1 MATPAPAPAASD
13 VADPQTDDP
22 PQAEAATAVES
33 GLAEAEAAAS
43 AAEPDGASN
52 PSSSAAPAAAAVD
65 GSASGDAAPSGP
77 ASTPDPTGTSSSVA
91 PRPQASPATP
101 APPGPRPPLV
111 GSPAYMAPPSSTSP
125 AFSYN
130 VLPRAPPPPQVG
142 SGAALQQPAPSPA
155 LMAPPIPASALQPP
169 APGPYFGNR
178 PSFSYNVVSHA
189 NARLPTGQQFQLD
202 TGTNHA
208 GQISRFVP
216 PGSLQ
221 PPAPAQ
227 FARPSAALPGSMTPN
242 TPGSMR
248 LPFPAPRP
256 SNIPFGASSQQGN
269 SDVNTSKSNA
279 PSAQEISPRTMQVH
293 SGLQSNS
300 PSTIAS
306 ASGSPSI
313 AVQIPTNQS
322 VQPRPEMFGAVGPS
336 VPGQPSAA
344 FSNPTSLL
352 GRPFV
357 PSATP
362 LPQTTP
368 SVANPAVIPQNSQ
381 PPFYPSYPSAPGIGP
396 PQPLWG
402 HPHPQQPTGFQQT
415 PFQSYPAG
423 PVGSHGRPMVGTS
436 VTTVSSNFPP
446 PGVQASTNPGSEQR
460 TNTSAEQ
467 PSTGNQTNDQLEDK
481 RNTGVQD
488 SDAWSAHKTESG
500 AIYYYNALTGE
511 STYQRPPS
519 YKGESEKVA
528 TQPVPVSW
536 DKLAGTDWSIV
547 TTSDGKK
554 YYYDNKHKV
563 SSWQLPPEVAEFLR
577 NAESG
582 TGSLKEGSNSLQDA
596 GTAENKGVMGTDTST
611 PAIQTG
617 GRDSLPLRQTVAP
630 ASPSALDLIK
640 KKLQDAGASS
650 APSPLATPSSATS
663 ELNGSKPADA
673 ASKGQ
678 QVSNNGEKS
687 KDNNGDENMS
697 GSSSESDDEEHG
709 PSKEDCIRQFKEM
722 LKERGVAPFSKWEKE
737 LPKIVFDPR
746 FKAIPS
752 HSTRRAIF
760 DHYVRTRAEE
770 ERKEKRAAQ
779 KAAVEAYRQLL
790 EEASE
795 DINTK
800 ADYQEFKRKWGAD
813 PRFEALDRKEREA
826 LFNEKVKA
834 VQEKI
839 QSTRKAVIDDFKA
852 MLRESKDITSTS
864 RWTKVKENFRSDP
877 RYKAMKHE
885 ERENV
890 FIEYISELKSAEQE
904 AEQAAKAKV
913 DEQAKLRER
922 EREMRKRKEREEQE
936 MERVKLKIRRKE
948 AVSSYQALLVE
959 MIKDPKASW
968 TESKPKLEKDPQ
980 GRAVNPDLGKGDAE
994 KLFRDHVKDLYERCV
1009 RDFRALLSEVITAEV
1024 AARTTD
1030 EGKTAVNSWSEAKG
1044 LLKSDP
1050 RYNKLASKDRES
1062 IWRRYADD
1070 LTRKLKQSDTK
1081 EDKPDTDVRQRRSS
1095 DPPRRR

>member
-1 MATPAPAPAASD
+1 MASPAPAASD
-13 VADPQTDDP
+13 AANPQADESPR
-22 PQAEAATAVES
+22 AEAATAVEPE
-33 GLAEAEAAAS
+33 GTEAEEAS
-43 AAEPDGASN
+43 AAEPEGASN
-52 PSSSAAPAAAAVD
+52 PSSAAAGAD
-65 GSASGDAAPSGP
+65 GADPGDAAPYDPTSASSSAAPGPP
-77 ASTPDPTGTSSSVA
+77 ASAVT
-91 PRPQASPATP
+91 PAT
-101 APPGPRPPLV
+101 PGPRPQFAAP
-111 GSPAYMAPPSSTSP
+111 PAYMAPPAPAPSTSP

-130 VLPRAPPPPQVG
+130 VLPRGPAPPQVG

-155 LMAPPIPASALQPP
+155 LMAPPLPASALQPP
-169 APGPYFGNR
+169 APGPYYGNR
-178 PSFSYNVVSHA
+178 PSFSYNVVLHA
-189 NARLPTGQQFQLD
+189 NARLPTGQQFPLD

-208 GQISRFVP
+208 GQVSRFVT

-221 PPAPAQ
+221 PPAPVQ
-227 FARPSAALPGSMTPN
+227 FARPSAAPSGAMTPN

-256 SNIPFGASSQQGN
+256 SNIPFGAHPQQEN
-269 SDVNTSKSNA
+269 SDANTSKLDA
-279 PSAQEISPRTMQVH
+279 PNAQEVSPRTMQVRT
-293 SGLQSNS
+293 GLQSNS
-300 PSTIAS
+300 PSTMAS
-306 ASGSPSI
+306 VSGNPSI
-313 AVQIPTNQS
+313 PVQIPTNQP
-322 VQPRPEMFGAVGPS
+322 VPPRPSS
-336 VPGQPSAA
+336 VPGQPSAM
-344 FSNPTSLL
+344 FSNPPSLL

-357 PSATP
+357 PSAAP
-362 LPQTTP
+362 LPQTAPSVATP
-368 SVANPAVIPQNSQ
+368 SVMLHNSQ
-381 PPFYPSYPSAPGIGP
+381 QPFYPSYPSAPGIIP

-415 PFQSYPAG
+415 PFQLYPAG
-423 PVGSHGRPMVGTS
+423 PVGPHGRPMVVTS
-436 VTTVSSNFPP
+436 TVATASSNIPP
-446 PGVQASTNPGSEQR
+446 PGISTGGDWNNQASTNPGSEQP
-460 TNTSAEQ
+460 TSTSAEQ
-467 PSTGNQTNDQLEDK
+467 PSSGHVGQTNDQLEGK
-481 RNTGVQD
+481 SNTSVQD

-511 STYQRPPS
+511 STYQKPPT
-519 YKGESEKVA
+519 YKGESEKIA

-554 YYYDNKHKV
+554 YYYDNKQKV
-563 SSWQLPPEVAEFLR
+563 SSWQLPPEVAELLR
-577 NAESG
+577 NTESR
-582 TGSLKEGSNSLQDA
+582 TTASLKEGSSSLQDA
-596 GTAENKGVMGTDTST
+596 GTTENKGIIGIDTST

-650 APSPLATPSSATS
+650 SPSPLATPSSTS

-697 GSSSESDDEEHG
+697 ASSSDSDDEDHG

-722 LKERGVAPFSKWEKE
+722 LKERGVAPFSKWDKE

-760 DHYVRTRAEE
+760 EHYVRTRAEE

-779 KAAVEAYRQLL
+779 KAAVEAYKQLL

-800 ADYQEFKRKWGAD
+800 SDYQGFKRKWGSD

-839 QSTRKAVIDDFKA
+839 QSTRKAVNDDFKQ

-877 RYKAMKHE
+877 RYKAIKHE
-885 ERENV
+885 ERENI

-904 AEQAAKAKV
+904 AELAAKAKV

-922 EREMRKRKEREEQE
+922 ERELRKRKEREEQE
-936 MERVKLKIRRKE
+936 MERVKLKIRRKD

-980 GRAVNPDLGKGDAE
+980 GRALNPDLGKGDAE

-1009 RDFRALLSEVITAEV
+1009 RDFRALLSEVITPEV

-1050 RYNKLASKDRES
+1050 RYNKLATKDRES

-1070 LTRKLKQSDTK
+1070 LMRKLKQSDTK
-1081 EDKPDTDVRQRRSS
+1081 EKEKSDTDARQRRSS

>member
-1 MATPAPAPAASD
+1 MATPAPAASD
-13 VADPQTDDP
+13 VANSQADDP
-22 PQAEAATAVES
+22 PQAEAAAVAEPE
-33 GLAEAEAAAS
+33 GTEAEAAS
-43 AAEPDGASN
+43 AAESGGASSTSAVEAAAVADGAPPGDAVPSA
-52 PSSSAAPAAAAVD
+52 PDPTSTSSSAAP
-65 GSASGDAAPSGP
+65 PP
-77 ASTPDPTGTSSSVA
+77 P
-91 PRPQASPATP
+91 ASPATLG
-101 APPGPRPPLV
+101 PPRLQFA
-111 GSPAYMAPPSSTSP
+111 GSPAYMAPPAPAPPP

-130 VLPRAPPPPQVG
+130 VLPRAPTPSQVG
-142 SGAALQQPAPSPA
+142 SGAAPHQPSSSP
-155 LMAPPIPASALQPP
+155 
-169 APGPYFGNR
+169 
-178 PSFSYNVVSHA
+178 
-189 NARLPTGQQFQLD
+189 D
-202 TGTNHA
+202 TNHA
-208 GQISRFVP
+208 GQVSRFVP

-221 PPAPAQ
+221 PPAPGQ
-227 FARPSAALPGSMTPN
+227 LARPSAAFPGIMAQNSPGSIQ
-242 TPGSMR
+242 
-248 LPFPAPRP
+248 LPFPVPRP
-256 SNIPFGASSQQGN
+256 SNIPFGASPQQGN
-269 SDVNTSKSNA
+269 SDVNTSKSDA
-279 PSAQEISPRTMQVH
+279 PSAPEVSPGIMQMPT
-293 SGLQSNS
+293 GLQSNS

-306 ASGSPSI
+306 ASGSPSVPI
-313 AVQIPTNQS
+313 QIPTNPS
-322 VQPRPEMFGAVGPS
+322 VPPRPEVFGAAGS
-336 VPGQPSAA
+336 SIPGQPSAI
-344 FSNPTSLL
+344 FSNPPSLL

-357 PSATP
+357 PSAAP

-368 SVANPAVIPQNSQ
+368 SFATPDVIPQNSQ
-381 PPFYPSYPSAPGIGP
+381 PPFYPSYPSAHGMVP

-402 HPHPQQPTGFQQT
+402 HHHPQQPTGFQQA

-436 VTTVSSNFPP
+436 AVTAALPNVQP
-446 PGVQASTNPGSEQR
+446 PGVSTGGGWKEQASTNPGSEQPAR
-460 TNTSAEQ
+460 TSAEP
-467 PSTGNQTNDQLEDK
+467 PSTGHGGQVNDQLEEK

-488 SDAWSAHKTESG
+488 SDAWSAHKTEAG
-500 AIYYYNALTGE
+500 LVYYYNALTGE
-511 STYQRPPS
+511 STYQRPPC
-519 YKGESEKVA
+519 YKGEPEKVA
-528 TQPVPVSW
+528 IQPVPVSW

-554 YYYDNKHKV
+554 YYYDNKQKV
-563 SSWQLPPEVAEFLR
+563 SSWQLPREVAELLKDV
-577 NAESG
+577 ES
-582 TGSLKEGSNSLQDA
+582 GSLKEGSNSLQDA
-596 GTAENKGVMGTDTST
+596 GTIENTGVISIDTST

-650 APSPLATPSSATS
+650 APSPLATPSSAAS
-663 ELNGSKPADA
+663 DLNGSKPADA
-673 ASKGQ
+673 APKGH
-678 QVSNNGEKS
+678 QVSNNGDKS
-687 KDNNGDENMS
+687 KDNNCDVNMS
-697 GSSSESDDEEHG
+697 DSSSDSDDEEHG
-709 PSKEDCIRQFKEM
+709 SSKEDCICQFKVM

-770 ERKEKRAAQ
+770 VRKEKRAAQ
-779 KAAVEAYRQLL
+779 KAAVEAYKQLL

-800 ADYQEFKRKWGAD
+800 TDYQEFKRKWGAD
-813 PRFEALDRKEREA
+813 PRFEALDRKERDA

-839 QSTRKAVIDDFKA
+839 QSTRKAVIADFKS

-864 RWTKVKENFRSDP
+864 RWTKVKENFRSDS

-885 ERENV
+885 ERETIFN
-890 FIEYISELKSAEQE
+890 EYIAELKSAERE

-922 EREMRKRKEREEQE
+922 ERETRKRKEREEQE
-936 MERVKLKIRRKE
+936 MEREKLKIQRKE

-980 GRAVNPDLGKGDAE
+980 GRAVNPDLGQGDAE

-1009 RDFRALLSEVITAEV
+1009 RDFRALLSEIITPEV
-1024 AARTTD
+1024 AARTAD
-1030 EGKTAVNSWSEAKG
+1030 EGKTAINSWSEAKD
-1044 LLKSDP
+1044 LLRPDP

-1062 IWRRYADD
+1062 IWRRYVDD
-1070 LTRKLKQSDTK
+1070 LMRKLKHSDTK
-1081 EDKPDTDVRQRRSS
+1081 EKEKSDTDVRQRRSS
-1095 DPPRRR
+1095 DLPRRR